1 MHPSFLNL
9 SGKFNLVP
17 GLSAR
22 SSGWKKAVERSQP
35 QHTAF
40 GQENMEKEQKISKG
54 PVLVAT
60 LAGAWKRQL
69 SDAQGH
75 TEAKIW
81 VYLFESQGYGENAP
95 GS

>member
-1 MHPSFLNL
+1 MEE
-9 SGKFNLVP
+9 
-17 GLSAR
+17 GL
-22 SSGWKKAVERSQP
+22 WKGAN
-35 QHTAF
+35 HNTAF
-40 GQENMEKEQKISKG
+40 GQENTEKELRMSKG

-60 LAGAWKRQL
+60 LAGARKHRL

>member
-1 MHPSFLNL
+1 M
-9 SGKFNLVP
+9 P
-17 GLSAR
+17 GALGGRRLWKSANHNT
-22 SSGWKKAVERSQP
+22 V
-35 QHTAF
+35 F
-40 GQENMEKEQKISKG
+40 GQENMEKERKISKG

-60 LAGAWKRQL
+60 LAGAWRCQL